1 MVSTHHNMRDLA
13 VLRTGYI
20 VSYHATLGSE
30 KLTIFAILHDLL
42 IKLHALYTSVSWDF
56 PIPRGAEVLVIVL
69 LTRTSRYGFRTNWYT
84 FTILS
89 NKVEI
94 TTMSATQKGW
104 TYHS

>member
-1 MVSTHHNMRDLA
+1 MQDASP
-13 VLRTGYI
+13 G
-20 VSYHATLGSE
+20 

-42 IKLHALYTSVSWDF
+42 IKLHALHTSVSWDL
-56 PIPRGAEVLVIVL
+56 PIPRRAEVLVIVL
-69 LTRTSRYGFRTNWYT
+69 LTRTSRYRFRTDWYT

-94 TTMSATQKGW
+94 TRMSATLIVL